1 MLFHSDD
8 YQYEDYEGYAEDDAA
23 AGRRFGP
30 AAASRLRALSTLA
43 ADRRERMQD
52 TAREAALAAAAAEA
66 ATSAADAADA
76 LLPWEADAAES
87 RVAVGSPEEQRAGA
101 LAALRAAREGAPPA
115 ASLAPGAAERFRELA
130 VVVEPYLPPP
140 PPPQQPRPRAVDAPL
155 GTLGALGVLQQEWG
169 QGQVSSSSQVEA
181 GPALERVTVAE
192 EADAAAMPEP
202 AAAAAWEQPQ
212 PVVAEA
218 VREVSH
224 RVAIEGDLRTR

>member
-1 MLFHSDD
+1 LHSGVCPSTDE
-8 YQYEDYEGYAEDDAA
+8 YQYEDYEGYGEEDAA

-115 ASLAPGAAERFRELA
+115 ASLAPGAAERFRKLA

-140 PPPQQPRPRAVDAPL
+140 PPPVQPRPRAVDAPL

-169 QGQVSSSSQVEA
+169 VQGPQV
-181 GPALERVTVAE
+181 ERVTDEAVAATP
-192 EADAAAMPEP
+192 EAPQPAAAWEP
-202 AAAAAWEQPQ
+202 QAAAAAAAP
-212 PVVAEA
+212 PEA
-218 VREVSH
+218 VREVCM
-224 RVAIEGDLRTR
+224 RWCEIEGLMR